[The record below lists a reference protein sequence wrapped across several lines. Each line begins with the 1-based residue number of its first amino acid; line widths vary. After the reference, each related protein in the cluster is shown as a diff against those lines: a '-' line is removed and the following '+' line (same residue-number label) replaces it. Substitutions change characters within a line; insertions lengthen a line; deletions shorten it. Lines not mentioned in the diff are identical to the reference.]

1 MYLIY
6 SIIINLVFLFSPFL
20 ILYRLIKD
28 KEDLNRYQEKFCI
41 YSKKNELKHIWFHA
55 ASVGELMS
63 IIPVLEKLEKK
74 EYIKQI
80 ILTTSTKSSA
90 KIFENYK
97 FNKTHHKYYPLDTN
111 YLTTK
116 FISIWK
122 PQLAV
127 FVDSEIWPNMFKNL
141 NEKKIPIILLNARIT
156 ENSYK
161 RWIIFKKFANQIFS
175 KITLALP
182 SNLETK
188 KFLKALGT
196 KNIHIAGN
204 LKFYGKNKINTI
216 NKFLLKKKFKK
227 FKILCAAS
235 THGEEEIFIAKLHK
249 NIKAK
254 NKKLLTII
262 IPRHINR
269 SEKIINDLKRINL
282 NIVTHSSGD
291 GPNKNTDIYLVDS
304 YGEATKF
311 YQLSK
316 VTFVGGSI
324 VKHGGQNP
332 LEPAR
337 FGNHIINGKNIDNFK
352 EIYAFLT
359 KNNISVTTSNK
370 KKIQNEI
377 EKKLDKKLSN
387 FKTKKIFNL
396 GEKILSKNIYYLL
409 KYIA

>member
-74 EYIKQI
+74 KYIKQI

-204 LKFYGKNKINTI
+204 LKFYGNNKINTI

-235 THGEEEIFIAKLHK
+235 THGEEEILIAKLHK
-249 NIKAK
+249 NIKK
-254 NKKLLTII
+254 NNKRLLTII

-269 SEKIINDLKRINL
+269 SEKIINDLKSINL
-282 NIVTHSSGD
+282 EVVTHSSGN
-291 GPNKNTDIYLVDS
+291 GPNKNTDIYLVDT
-304 YGEATKF
+304 YGETKKF
-311 YQLSK
+311 YQLSN

-337 FGNHIINGKNIDNFK
+337 FGNHIINGPNIDNFK
-352 EIYAFLT
+352 EIYKFLT
-359 KNNISVTTSNK
+359 KNKISVTTSNIK
-370 KKIQNEI
+370 TIKNEI
-377 EKKLDKKLSN
+377 EKKLDKKLLKI
-387 FKTKKIFNL
+387 KTKKIFTL

-409 KYIA
+409 RYIA